1 MPVCLLAR
9 LLACPVARLSVCLSV
24 CLFVC
29 LCVRA
34 WGKIAERQRCRTS
47 ASSLCSPISF
57 CLPNEIQAS
66 TSISASDAPTKWPQ
80 SMTVIRISA
89 LTLACHT
96 ISCPYHKLFYL
107 DCLHGCCSGCT
118 CSDRLF
124 SQSIRSVK
132 VIWWCSNLDKLAFWP

>member
-1 MPVCLLAR
+1 MTVQCLFACLLACS
-9 LLACPVARLSVCLSV
+9 LARLPGCPFVCLSV
-24 CLFVC
+24 CLFV
-29 LCVRA
+29 RA
-34 WGKIAERQRCRTS
+34 RMRKNAERQRCRTS

-132 VIWWCSNLDKLAFWP
+132 VIW